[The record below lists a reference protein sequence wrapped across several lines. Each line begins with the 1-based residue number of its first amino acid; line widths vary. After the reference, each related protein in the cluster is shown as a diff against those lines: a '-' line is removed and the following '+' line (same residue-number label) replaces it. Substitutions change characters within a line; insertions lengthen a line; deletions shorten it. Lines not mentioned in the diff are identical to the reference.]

1 MNGML
6 RKDLLILR
14 SNGKAYGGMVLLYAV
29 IAVIGNTSLFSCMTA
44 VLLLVLPINSFAA
57 DEQARWDQFA
67 AALPGGRRA
76 VVRGRYQFLLIV
88 AAGTVLLSGV
98 VALVTIAL
106 GRGGG
111 LTPGELAMTA
121 LSCTAVGLLA
131 NALFFPFLFKY
142 GTQKARICLAIGFGV
157 IFAVLGIGATLV
169 GDVAGVLSALP
180 TAAFAGAAVV
190 LLIAVLVGSYCISCR
205 VYDRKEF

>member
-1 MNGML
+1 
-6 RKDLLILR
+6 
-14 SNGKAYGGMVLLYAV
+14 
-29 IAVIGNTSLFSCMTA
+29 
-44 VLLLVLPINSFAA
+44 
-57 DEQARWDQFA
+57 
-67 AALPGGRRA
+67 
-76 VVRGRYQFLLIV
+76 
-88 AAGTVLLSGV
+88 
-98 VALVTIAL
+98 
-106 GRGGG
+106 
-111 LTPGELAMTA
+111 MTA